1 MYLPPP
7 PIIIN
12 CVEPDKIY
20 CENLNKEGFISYQ
33 NLEEINKN
41 SKYDLIYSFNV
52 LEHIEHDYEIL
63 VDIKQKLAKNGRL
76 LAKNGRLL
84 LYVPA
89 FNILYS
95 KFDKKLEHK
104 RRYSKKDLCKK
115 IENAGYKI
123 NKVKYADSIGFLCAI
138 IYKIFINSDKLNK
151 KTIEIYDRYLFPVS
165 RFLDKIGLEYLFGK
179 NIILIA
185 QIDEA

>member
-1 MYLPPP
+1 MIWYTVL
-7 PIIIN
+7 
-12 CVEPDKIY
+12 Y
-20 CENLNKEGFISYQ
+20 
-33 NLEEINKN
+33 
-41 SKYDLIYSFNV
+41 V
-52 LEHIEHDYEIL
+52 LEHIEHDYETL
-63 VDIKQKLAKNGRL
+63 VDIKQKLAKD
-76 LAKNGRLL
+76 GRLL